1 MKPFY
6 PVDMNFQII
15 QRFGENIKLYP
26 KRHGHPGTDW
36 SLPKLNNLYAVADAK
51 VKFAGYRPES
61 GYGREV
67 DLLVNNRWLVIYG
80 HLSEYHV
87 QQGDMVKRGDVI
99 GLSGGDPNDDDKI
112 DGMSSCA
119 HLHLEV
125 RDITQPQVY
134 PLIGAVDPEV
144 WLATD
149 MDSGKPQNVNSTVI
163 HENIPSNTPAPVLSL
178 PSASGGILYCT
189 DTCNIR
195 TKPDLDKT
203 YDVGDLPTGY
213 SVESLGEEVTVGKVT
228 FSAVKMWVCKDYLRR
243 G

>member
-1 MKPFY
+1 MRPYY
-6 PVDMNFQII
+6 PVDMQYKII
-15 QRFGENIKLYP
+15 QRFGENLKSYP
-26 KRHGHPGTDW
+26 KRQGHPGTDW
-36 SLPKLNNLYAVADAK
+36 QLPTLNNLYAVADAK

-99 GLSGGDPNDDDKI
+99 GLSGGDPNDDDPI
-112 DGMSSCA
+112 DGMSGGA

-125 RDITQPQVY
+125 RDLLKPQVL
-134 PLIGAVDPEV
+134 PLIGAVDPEK
-144 WLATD
+144 WLADDTLLPLRD
-149 MDSGKPQNVNSTVI
+149 VVPCNDVVTPPSTV
-163 HENIPSNTPAPVLSL
+163 SPVLSL

-189 DTCNIR
+189 DRCNIR
-195 TKPDLDKT
+195 TKPDLDPA

-213 SVESLGEEVTVGKVT
+213 GVESLGEEVTTGGIT
-228 FSAVKMWVCKDYLRR
+228 FCAVKLWVCKDYLR
-243 G
+243 GGK